1 MNNNNQSFKD
11 WFHNLEDEFKDD
23 PRYALEDV
31 LLDFS
36 EMICKAMEEQGI
48 SKSELAKKMGKQ
60 PSWLSRI
67 LGAEHNL
74 TFLTAVEIAMALG
87 KEFKINWKPIKKLDS
102 NDLIERIASYK
113 KTIPNDSMNFLYSA
127 GNEQSHCIMPDLER
141 SNENLEKAA

>member
-1 MNNNNQSFKD
+1 MSDKAQPFKE
-11 WFHNLEDEFKDD
+11 WFENLEDELKDD

-67 LGAEHNL
+67 LGANHNL
-74 TFLTAVEIAMALG
+74 TFLTAVEIASTLNMELN
-87 KEFKINWKPIKKLDS
+87 ISWKPIKQPATK
-102 NDLIERIASYK
+102 ASSK
-113 KTIPNDSMNFLYSA
+113 NGKPKHAI
-127 GNEQSHCIMPDLER
+127 QSV
-141 SNENLEKAA
+141 A

>member
-1 MNNNNQSFKD
+1 MNNKDQSFKD
-11 WFHNLEDEFKDD
+11 WFQNLEDEFKDD

-36 EMICKAMEEQGI
+36 EMICKAMEEQRI

-74 TFLTAVEIAMALG
+74 TFLTAVEIAMALDMNL
-87 KEFKINWKPIKKLDS
+87 KVSWKPTKQA
-102 NDLIERIASYK
+102 ASK
-113 KTIPNDSMNFLYSA
+113 SSSKNGKQNRVIQNVA
-127 GNEQSHCIMPDLER
+127 
-141 SNENLEKAA
+141 

>member
-36 EMICKAMEEQGI
+36 EMICKTMEEQNI

-74 TFLTAVEIAMALG
+74 TFLTAVEIAMTLG
-87 KEFKINWKPIKKLDS
+87 KEFKVTWKPIKQLASNELMEKISNNKKPTFKESRELLPS
-102 NDLIERIASYK
+102 VGNEKFHCYIANPETSMNDL
-113 KTIPNDSMNFLYSA
+113 
-127 GNEQSHCIMPDLER
+127 G
-141 SNENLEKAA
+141 KAA